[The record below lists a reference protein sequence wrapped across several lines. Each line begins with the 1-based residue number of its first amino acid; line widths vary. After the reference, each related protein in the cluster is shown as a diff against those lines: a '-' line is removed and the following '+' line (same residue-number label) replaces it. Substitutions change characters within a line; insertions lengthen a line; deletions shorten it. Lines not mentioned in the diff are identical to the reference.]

1 MGSKKSSKESSAAVI
16 IMNGKPFE
24 VPPGGTLGILALG
37 NVGIRAWK
45 KASMNWKEKETKE
58 AGNEEKK

>member
-1 MGSKKSSKESSAAVI
+1 MKETKKEFVFT
-16 IMNGKPFE
+16 MDGKPFT

-45 KASMNWKEKETKE
+45 KAKLE
-58 AGNEEKK
+58 AEKKEEHGGKEEA